1 MHPQPSMPAKPPSR
15 RPASAGT
22 GPLAGEPLA
31 GQTASTTAADTEA
44 TQAARSTA
52 AESQTEAA
60 TSETGRVVQ
69 AGQTASTTAGISAGS
84 AGHAFVPPLAPS
96 PPPSNPPTVQ
106 HRRLSATHD
115 TRRAGTGLPDAGGPN
130 TAGRVAGL
138 PDVPRPAARRA
149 ATGLPD
155 TGFPDIG
162 LPATGSPDPGLPDTA
177 KRAAEGP
184 GSDARPGTAPSDG
197 AVRNPSR
204 TLRTDLEV
212 WLQRSNGATS
222 SSSLALV
229 RRVAA
234 TVVIPGS
241 AASAYFLIR
250 DPNGYPALPAGPGFL
265 DQSSSFLAAVPAVWA
280 AWLPVFAGALAY
292 TVYQWLPAQRL
303 NPRHEWAGWAAIT
316 AVVLGT
322 LWLWAATE
330 GHPAAA
336 TWIAVILVLAGLAV
350 VHRINGWPPS
360 TRAEHLITDVP
371 AGAFLGVSVLALLA
385 SLGSWLVQ
393 SGADVGGW
401 GGEAWTLVAL
411 VSVVVGV
418 TTICMTDRGHLSVAL
433 TVVWGLGWIGVARL
447 LEDPA
452 AVWPAV
458 GAFVA
463 AFLIIVSASS
473 RRQQVDHARRLADRQ
488 QLKAESSGPAAGE
501 APEAART

>member
-1 MHPQPSMPAKPPSR
+1 M
-15 RPASAGT
+15 
-22 GPLAGEPLA
+22 
-31 GQTASTTAADTEA
+31 
-44 TQAARSTA
+44 
-52 AESQTEAA
+52 
-60 TSETGRVVQ
+60 
-69 AGQTASTTAGISAGS
+69 
-84 AGHAFVPPLAPS
+84 
-96 PPPSNPPTVQ
+96 
-106 HRRLSATHD
+106 
-115 TRRAGTGLPDAGGPN
+115 
-130 TAGRVAGL
+130 
-138 PDVPRPAARRA
+138 
-149 ATGLPD
+149 
-155 TGFPDIG
+155 
-162 LPATGSPDPGLPDTA
+162 
-177 KRAAEGP
+177 
-184 GSDARPGTAPSDG
+184 
-197 AVRNPSR
+197 
-204 TLRTDLEV
+204 
-212 WLQRSNGATS
+212 
-222 SSSLALV
+222 V

-241 AASAYFLIR
+241 AASTYFLIR

-303 NPRHEWAGWAAIT
+303 NPRHEWAGWAATT

-336 TWIAVILVLAGLAV
+336 TWIAVIQVLAGLAV
-350 VHRINGWPPS
+350 VHRINGWPPA

-385 SLGSWLVQ
+385 SLGGWLVQ

-433 TVVWGLGWIGVARL
+433 TVVWGLGWIGMARL
-447 LEDPA
+447 FEDPA

-501 APEAART
+501 APEAAHT